1 MQSFIDLYRDEGC
14 AASPTCLSCPLPQ
27 CKYDDP
33 IWYRQQIRN
42 KRDQEVRQ
50 VQSSEGLTV
59 PQIASR
65 FALSRRTVFRIL
77 RGNSI
82 STASTL

>member
-1 MQSFIDLYRDEGC
+1 MPSFIDLYRDEGC
-14 AASPTCLSCPLPQ
+14 AASPTCLNCPLPQ

-33 IWYRQQIRN
+33 LWYRQQIRN
-42 KRDQEVRQ
+42 KRDQEVRK
-50 VQSSEGLTV
+50 VQNSEGLTV

-65 FALSRRTVFRIL
+65 FALSRRTIFRIL
-77 RGNSI
+77 SRPSF